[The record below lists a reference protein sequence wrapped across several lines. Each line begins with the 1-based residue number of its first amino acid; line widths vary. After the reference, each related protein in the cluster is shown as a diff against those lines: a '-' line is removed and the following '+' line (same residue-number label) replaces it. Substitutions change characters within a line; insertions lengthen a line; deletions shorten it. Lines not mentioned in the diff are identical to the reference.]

1 MTRAMFR
8 TWGWGAF
15 LILIFALTTT
25 PTMVRAEIAEDAKAF
40 INELSEE
47 VLDQLTDPSLPLE
60 QQEERFK
67 GIVTKYIAFKSIA
80 RWVLGRKTWKKASE
94 EQRQQY
100 FELYGNLMV
109 ATYAHRF
116 QGYSGEALKVT
127 KARVIDA
134 NQALVES
141 QITREGAD
149 KPLVIN
155 WRVRGSDG
163 KYRIIDIM
171 VEGLS
176 MAQTQ
181 RSEFKSFMRSNGGD
195 IEALL
200 ANLDERLQKARA
212 DRQLAQRDAPK

>member
-1 MTRAMFR
+1 MTRAMFK

-15 LILIFALTTT
+15 FILAIAVTASTSA
-25 PTMVRAEIAEDAKAF
+25 RADISDDAKAF
-40 INELSEE
+40 INSLSEE
-47 VLDQLTDPSLPLE
+47 VLVQLTDPNLPIE

-67 GIVTKYIAFKSIA
+67 EIVTKYIAFESIA
-80 RWVLGRKTWKKASE
+80 RWVLGRRGWKQASE
-94 EQRQQY
+94 EQREKY
-100 FELYGNLMV
+100 LELYGNLMV

-127 KARVIDA
+127 GARVIDA

-141 QITREGAD
+141 KVFREGAD
-149 KPLVIN
+149 KPLLIS

-163 KYRIIDIM
+163 EYRIIDIM

-181 RSEFKSFMRSNGGD
+181 RSEFQSFMRSNDGD
-195 IEALL
+195 INALL

-212 DRQLAQRDAPK
+212 DRQLAQGDVSK

>member
-1 MTRAMFR
+1 MTRAMLR
-8 TWGWGAF
+8 TWGWGAL
-15 LILIFALTTT
+15 LILMIALAA
-25 PTMVRAEIAEDAKAF
+25 PTVVQADISDEAKAF
-40 INELSEE
+40 IGQLTEE
-47 VLDQLTDPSLPLE
+47 VLTQLTDADLPLE

-67 GIVTKYIAFKSIA
+67 AIVTKYIAFKSIS
-80 RWVLGRKTWKKASE
+80 RWVLGQRNWKKASE
-94 EQRQQY
+94 AQREEY
-100 FELYGNLMV
+100 MRLYGDLMV
-109 ATYAHRF
+109 STYAHRF

-127 KARVIDA
+127 KVRVIDQ

-141 QITREGAD
+141 QIAREGSD

-155 WRVRGSDG
+155 WRVRGADG

-195 IEALL
+195 INALL
-200 ANLDERLQKARA
+200 ANLDERLQKARS
-212 DRQLAQRDAPK
+212 DRQIAQQGTPQ